1 MKFMSVLV
9 VASVV
14 SQAAL
19 AEGLECRRV
28 ADPTPRLSCVEKPAT
43 AEAPPPGR
51 PDGWPSA
58 ATGRRDPDP
67 VRDSDGVSSR
77 TTRICRDC

>member
-1 MKFMSVLV
+1 MKFISALV

-43 AEAPPPGR
+43 AEAPAPSR
-51 PDGWPSA
+51 PDAWPSA
-58 ATGRRDPDP
+58 TTGRRDADP
-67 VRDSDGVSSR
+67 VRDGDGAGSR